1 MMGRAAMEKIKG
13 AMAIGKFVF
22 SELMSNIINEGVDT
36 EKEKIKRDIYDRHSQ
51 SFSEKIYCA
60 IENSLNQV
68 TGNKYKDSDI
78 LYEAIEKIFIEFRND
93 KNEIEAVKA
102 GLSYLNCDAG
112 NNMHEYFLE
121 KFDEAVCQDEE
132 LCRRRIV
139 CLQKKEIRI
148 AENGFQRMDFCNTE
162 THKKLDFLIEREN
175 VRSSNNGNAIIRD
188 GKFKNNKKENY
199 IKIWNNNLFLHS
211 KENPKTL
218 SEAFITPDYRRTV
231 MDDLAA
237 KDLISIIKK
246 YIDYNNS
253 SNMLITGVPG
263 VGKTSLVAKIAKEYE
278 YDDRVIIL
286 RFRDWDREELK
297 EGLLKAVLKTLEC
310 KKADLENK
318 TLILDGYDEIKVLDD
333 EDQKIIGRF
342 RFDIKDL
349 DSFKYIVTSRPAYIK
364 PELFDNVIQL
374 KEFDMKKVCE
384 FYKVITGD
392 TLNDEKEIQ
401 PNLEVLGIP
410 VILYMAIMSKVDI
423 SNNHTKPELY
433 NLIFAE
439 KGGIFDKFY
448 NGRTEYS
455 KGIQILRDL
464 HNIKK
469 YLKFLRDTAFEM
481 FKYDTLSLL
490 KEKCEIPKLEFEDKK
505 ISILDFPIKHLFEG
519 IKSGSIEFIH
529 KSIYEYFAAEYFF
542 SIMNDHINESKE
554 DLAAAFGKEFIKGR
568 ITNEILEFLKYRVE
582 KSVLSK
588 KFDIMK
594 EAFNVMI
601 QDGMTYHASIN
612 QKIAYKNVIKCE
624 MNVFANM
631 LEILHLW
638 EIDCLELDPAICF
651 YLQYNKYDHL
661 NLRNMSLKNANLM
674 KASLAKADL
683 RESNLRGAA
692 LFESNLREVDLRKA
706 YLREAYLRKADLR
719 KAALFGAN
727 LSEANLIQANLFG
740 ANLRESNLREAYLRE
755 AYLREADLFGAD
767 LRKADLSGA
776 NISEANLNRTN
787 LNDTIFD
794 ANQIEILNDKYNLNN
809 TRVHF
814 ESELITYHEYKK
826 RMS

>member
-1 MMGRAAMEKIKG
+1 MEKIKG

>member
-1 MMGRAAMEKIKG
+1 MEKIKG

-60 IENSLNQV
+60 IEKSLNQV

-78 LYEAIEKIFIEFRND
+78 LYEAMEKIFIEFRND

-112 NNMHEYFLE
+112 NNMYEYFLE

-148 AENGFQRMDFCNTE
+148 AENGFQRMDFCNAE
-162 THKKLDFLIEREN
+162 THKKLDFLIERGN

-263 VGKTSLVAKIAKEYE
+263 IGKTSLVAKIAKEYE

-349 DSFKYIVTSRPAYIK
+349 DSFKYIVTSRLTYIK

-374 KEFDMKKVCE
+374 KEFDMKKVCK
-384 FYKVITGD
+384 FYKIITGD
-392 TLNDEKEIQ
+392 ALNDEKEIQ

-554 DLAAAFGKEFIKGR
+554 DLAAAFGKEFIKRR

-594 EAFNVMI
+594 ETFNVMI

-612 QKIAYKNVIKCE
+612 QKIAFKHVMECE

-638 EIDCLELDPAICF
+638 EIDCLELDSAICF
-651 YLQYNKYDHL
+651 YLKYNKYDHL

-674 KASLAKADL
+674 GASLVRADL
-683 RESNLRGAA
+683 RES
-692 LFESNLREVDLRKA
+692 DLSGA
-706 YLREAYLRKADLR
+706 YLSRADLSRADLSRADLR
-719 KAALFGAN
+719 KANLNEAYLNGAD
-727 LSEANLIQANLFG
+727 LSESDLSGAVLFG
-740 ANLRESNLREAYLRE
+740 ANLRKV
-755 AYLREADLFGAD
+755 D
-767 LRKADLSGA
+767 LRKANLNESDLSESDLSESGLFEANLSGA
-776 NISEANLNRTN
+776 NISEVNLNRAN
-787 LNDTIFD
+787 LIDTIFD
-794 ANQIEILNDKYNLNN
+794 AHQIEILNDKYNLNN
-809 TRVHF
+809 TRVLF

>member
-1 MMGRAAMEKIKG
+1 MEKIKG

-601 QDGMTYHASIN
+601 QD
-612 QKIAYKNVIKCE
+612 
-624 MNVFANM
+624 
-631 LEILHLW
+631 
-638 EIDCLELDPAICF
+638 DPA
-651 YLQYNKYDHL
+651 
-661 NLRNMSLKNANLM
+661 
-674 KASLAKADL
+674 
-683 RESNLRGAA
+683 
-692 LFESNLREVDLRKA
+692 
-706 YLREAYLRKADLR
+706 
-719 KAALFGAN
+719 
-727 LSEANLIQANLFG
+727 
-740 ANLRESNLREAYLRE
+740 
-755 AYLREADLFGAD
+755 
-767 LRKADLSGA
+767 
-776 NISEANLNRTN
+776 
-787 LNDTIFD
+787 
-794 ANQIEILNDKYNLNN
+794 
-809 TRVHF
+809 
-814 ESELITYHEYKK
+814 
-826 RMS
+826 